1 MLIFF
6 GCCNHV
12 DIVCMNA
19 TQYFWPRSVM
29 VTEEATGLALRMPV
43 ANMQKLRKSLITICD
58 LQNILWF
65 FASFRAP
72 QKTNSKLYILSSQTL
87 ELHGLFL
94 HETSLGGRW
103 ASTVKLGQVEAR
115 DFRSNELRPHVV
127 RSASVWGLGDEWIDI
142 WETID
147 LWVTD
152 NMQCHW
158 HLMGIKCSRIAMS
171 CTLEGFYVSMYQFI
185 KNTLILS
192 TFIALSVN
200 MFFPNT

>member
-1 MLIFF
+1 
-6 GCCNHV
+6 
-12 DIVCMNA
+12 
-19 TQYFWPRSVM
+19 M
-29 VTEEATGLALRMPV
+29 VTEEATSLALRMPV

-147 LWVTD
+147 SWVTD

-185 KNTLILS
+185 KSTLILL